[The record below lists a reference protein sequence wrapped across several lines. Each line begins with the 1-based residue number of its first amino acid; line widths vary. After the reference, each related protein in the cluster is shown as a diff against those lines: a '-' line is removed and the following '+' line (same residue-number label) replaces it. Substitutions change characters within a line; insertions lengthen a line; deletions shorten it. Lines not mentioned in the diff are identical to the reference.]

1 VDEWKCVV
9 MSVSASAVR
18 RPRVRGAA
26 LAGVTA
32 LVSGVSVFVNGYGVR
47 SGAAP
52 AVYTTAKNLV
62 AVAVL
67 SLLAM
72 IGWGVRSRRRGSVA
86 ANFVTAAPEARAVPA
101 TRRWVE
107 WLGLA
112 YVGVVG
118 GGLAFV
124 LFFDG
129 LAQSESTPAAFWRD
143 TMVLWV
149 AVLAVLFLRE
159 RLRWWNVT
167 AIALLFSGEIIVS
180 GGVGQLAA
188 NRGEVDVLLS
198 SVLWALEV
206 VVARRLLRTRAP
218 ATLAMVRMGLGAL
231 TLICYLAAIGS
242 LGQLGAL
249 NADQWH
255 WVLWTGVLLSLYVA
269 TWMSALARARAL
281 DVTSVLALSALI
293 TWLLQLLAGT
303 TTLSGD
309 AIGLVLIGAGAML
322 VLVEVYGRSTWRRGA
337 LRA

>member
-1 VDEWKCVV
+1 
-9 MSVSASAVR
+9 MSETPVR
-18 RPRVRGAA
+18 RLRAPGVI
-26 LAGVTA
+26 LAGATA
-32 LVSGVSVFVNGYGVR
+32 LVSGISVFVNSYGVR
-47 SGAAP
+47 AGATP

-72 IGWGVRSRRRGSVA
+72 VGWGVRRRGSGSVA
-86 ANFVTAAPEARAVPA
+86 ANFVAAAPEARSVPA

-112 YVGVVG
+112 YVGAIG

-129 LAQSESTPAAFWRD
+129 LAVSEPGPAAFWRD
-143 TMVLWV
+143 TLVLWV
-149 AVLAVLFLRE
+149 AVLAILFLRE
-159 RLRWWNVT
+159 RLRWWNVA
-167 AIALLFSGEIIVS
+167 AIALLFSGEIVVS

-188 NRGEVDVLLS
+188 NHGEVDVLLS

-206 VVARRLLRTRAP
+206 VIARRLLRTRSP

-231 TLICYLAAIGS
+231 TLILYLAANGS
-242 LGQLGAL
+242 LGQLRAM

-255 WVLWTGVLLSLYVA
+255 WALWTGVLLSLYVA

-281 DVTSVLALSALI
+281 DVTSVLASSALI

-303 TTLSGD
+303 TSPSVD
-309 AIGLVLIGAGAML
+309 AIGLILIGAGVVVVFVGAR
-322 VLVEVYGRSTWRRGA
+322 GRSSWRGEA